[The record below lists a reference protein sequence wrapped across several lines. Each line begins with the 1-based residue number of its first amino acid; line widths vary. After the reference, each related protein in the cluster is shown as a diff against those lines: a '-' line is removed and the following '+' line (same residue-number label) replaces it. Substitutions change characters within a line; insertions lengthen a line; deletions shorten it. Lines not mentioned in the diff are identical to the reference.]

1 MAGRP
6 VVLAAVLILSVATAC
21 TSGSGGRSAPASS
34 VVEASS
40 PLPPGTLAELAPLI
54 DPLVRPLDLRLARGS
69 LVDRSSGGPG
79 PRARHLALY
88 VEPLTAFSDERF
100 VATIAPL
107 AAAVTPFVFA
117 RWPDLESYDICQEP
131 SPGVDDRPEPETVTV
146 FEVSRDYAGGLDWP
160 RADLSRL
167 YRDTANRRPGVLV
180 AVTARLKPV
189 LDAAAAR

>member
-6 VVLAAVLILSVATAC
+6 AALSAVLILAVVAAC
-21 TSGSGGRSAPASS
+21 TSGSGGSSAPTSS

-40 PLPPGTLAELAPLI
+40 PLPPGTLAELAPVI

-69 LVDRSSGGPG
+69 LVDRSTGGPG

-88 VEPLTAFSDERF
+88 VEPTTAFSDERF
-100 VATIAPL
+100 VANIAPL

-146 FEVSRDYAGGLDWP
+146 FEVSRDYAGGLDW
-160 RADLSRL
+160 RQAELSRL
-167 YRDTANRRPGVLV
+167 VRDTANRRPGVLV
-180 AVTARLKPV
+180 AVTARLRSA
-189 LDAAAAR
+189 LDSAAR